1 MAKEKGLD
9 GKACWKGYKLAGTKK
24 KGGKTV
30 DNCVKEA
37 TKKEE
42 GKFHTS
48 LDKLVHKTF
57 GSSDEEKKK
66 EKATTQKEGKS
77 FAQFCAEADEV
88 AEQAGDGYIGPR
100 SLGIKNPM
108 ASDATRAATDARAKN
123 LAKKRLAGGGQ
134 TTGNIVDRIQQRK
147 EMINAIGEETV
158 TIEDAEGNPSVE
170 IVNLIAPGPMTGW
183 RQDVAEKL
191 DLKKPQWGTL

>member
-1 MAKEKGLD
+1 MSKKKGLD
-9 GKACWKGYKLAGTKK
+9 GKACWKGYRLAGTKQ

-30 DNCVKEA
+30 DNCV
-37 TKKEE
+37 
-42 GKFHTS
+42 
-48 LDKLVHKTF
+48 
-57 GSSDEEKKK
+57 
-66 EKATTQKEGKS
+66 KEGKS
-77 FAQFCAEADEV
+77 FAQFCAEAEEV